1 MVFVSMA
8 CLLEKGTRVH
18 GTPRH
23 AWILYEENEMVN
35 DPKKNGST
43 LMAIGGIAMA
53 MTVAGLFVAF
63 RSVQTSGSAAALAE
77 GISAALM
84 PLAGCGQ
91 SRLHML

>member
-1 MVFVSMA
+1 M
-8 CLLEKGTRVH
+8 
-18 GTPRH
+18 
-23 AWILYEENEMVN
+23 IEMIN

-84 PLAGCGQ
+84 PLVIGGPAFLIGLVLFAVGL
-91 SRLHML
+91 SRCRSADFGKNS